1 MESLVSSPLLRY
13 SSITMITFNR
23 KSKII
28 ISVFAISVLS
38 IIFLVFS
45 TKRIPPQPGP
55 ASSPTPSFQVI
66 NENKYE
72 SIVYKDSQSN
82 YEISYLPQEDRYII
96 TVYGSPF
103 TKYSLEAEQSFLKTH
118 KITPQEACLKNV
130 STGTPFYANPS
141 EAGKNYKLSF
151 CP

>member
-1 MESLVSSPLLRY
+1 
-13 SSITMITFNR
+13 MIILSR
-23 KSKII
+23 KSKIVL
-28 ISVFAISVLS
+28 SLFVISVLS
-38 IIFLVFS
+38 IAYLVFS
-45 TKRIPPQPGP
+45 AKKIPPQPGP
-55 ASSPTPSFQVI
+55 VPSPTPSFQI
-66 NENKYE
+66 LNENKYE

-82 YEISYLPQEDRYII
+82 YEISHLPKEDRYII

-103 TKYSLEAEQSFLKTH
+103 TKYRLEAEQSFLKTY